1 VSALLLAGGR
11 LPGSAALV
19 DVLVRDGVVA
29 SVAPAGS
36 ADAAGAETRALD
48 GRFVIPGLWDNHVHF
63 TQWTK
68 VSRRLDLS
76 RVASAAEAVA
86 LVRDALAARSAS
98 AGSGA
103 VTRDAAGAPEALV
116 GYGFRDGLWPDLP
129 TKDLLDVVAGDTPVL
144 LVSGDL
150 HCCWASSAAL
160 APHGY
165 GDHPTGLLREDD
177 CFDFM
182 YRVEEGDA
190 SSLDA
195 RAVQVARDAARRGV
209 VGVVDLEIDGN
220 ADRWRRLA
228 ALGHDALRVE
238 FGIWPQHLD
247 RARDEG
253 LRTGDVLAGTGGLVR
268 VGPAKVVTDGS
279 LNTRTAYCF
288 DPYPDLDGQGGGA
301 HGGACGTLSVPPE
314 ELRGLMSRAVRQ
326 GLRPAIHAIGDH
338 ANRLALDAFA
348 ALERETGGAH
358 RDADGLAGSIEHA
371 QLLTHEDV
379 GDVAV
384 VHGVLGLHARDA
396 RRRRERAARARH
408 GRPRHRRRLL
418 GRPHGPRLRARRPP
432 RGGHA
437 PRARLRRARRPAGSV
452 GHHVRRRRPRARRP
466 GAVAPGAGH
475 RPGRRAR
482 RLRAHA
488 RGAGGAGRPR
498 GRGRGSARRRRL
510 RGRPPGHAR
519 LGHPPRRPLHARHA
533 RGLTAGTPR
542 GRRALGPA

>member
-1 VSALLLAGGR
+1 MTALLLAGGR
-11 LPGSAALV
+11 LPGSAAPV
-19 DVLVRDGVVA
+19 DVLVRDGVIA
-29 SVAPAGS
+29 SVGPAGS
-36 ADAAGAETRALD
+36 ADAAGVETRALD
-48 GRFVIPGLWDNHVHF
+48 GRFVIPGLWDHHVHF

-86 LVRDALAARSAS
+86 LVRDALAARDAAS
-98 AGSGA
+98 SGA
-103 VTRDAAGAPEALV
+103 VTGAGHAPEALV

-129 TKDLLDVVAGDTPVL
+129 TKDLLDAVAGDTPVL

-190 SSLDA
+190 SALDA
-195 RAVQVARDAARRGV
+195 RAVEVARDAARRGV
-209 VGVVDLEIDGN
+209 VGVVDLEIDWN
-220 ADRWRRLA
+220 PARWRRLA

-238 FGIWPQHLD
+238 LGIWPQDLD
-247 RARDEG
+247 RARDAG
-253 LRTGDVLAGTGGLVR
+253 LRTGDLLEGTGGLVR

-288 DPYPDLDGQGGGA
+288 DPYPDLDGQGGDA

-314 ELRGLMSRAVRQ
+314 ELRGLMLRAARQ

-348 ALERETGGAH
+348 HLDRELRGAH
-358 RDADGLAGSIEHA
+358 RDAEGLAGSIEHA

-379 GDVAV
+379 ARFAALGVVASVQPEHAMDDRDVADV
-384 VHGVLGLHARDA
+384 YWAGRTGRAFALADLRAAGTRLALGSDAPVAPLDPWATMSAAVGRARDGRA
-396 RRRRERAARARH
+396 PWHPEQAIDRAAALDASVRTRVAAGERADLAVVDADPLADATTADDLRAMRVSAT
-408 GRPRHRRRLL
+408 LL
-418 GRPHGPRLRARRPP
+418 GGRFTHDTL
-432 RGGHA
+432 GG
-437 PRARLRRARRPAGSV
+437 
-452 GHHVRRRRPRARRP
+452 
-466 GAVAPGAGH
+466 
-475 RPGRRAR
+475 
-482 RLRAHA
+482 
-488 RGAGGAGRPR
+488 
-498 GRGRGSARRRRL
+498 
-510 RGRPPGHAR
+510 
-519 LGHPPRRPLHARHA
+519 
-533 RGLTAGTPR
+533 
-542 GRRALGPA
+542 

>member
-1 VSALLLAGGR
+1 MSGLLLAGGR
-11 LPGSAALV
+11 LPGSDALV
-19 DVLVRDGVVA
+19 DVLVRDGAIA
-29 SVAPAGS
+29 SVGPAGS

-76 RVASAAEAVA
+76 RVGSAAEAVA
-86 LVRDALAARSAS
+86 LVRDALAARDRSS
-98 AGSGA
+98 A
-103 VTRDAAGAPEALV
+103 VTGAGAGAPEALV

-129 TKDLLDVVAGDTPVL
+129 TKDLLDAVAGDTPVL

-209 VGVVDLEIDGN
+209 VGVVDLEIDEN
-220 ADRWRRLA
+220 QDRWRRLA

-238 FGIWPQHLD
+238 FGVWPQHLD
-247 RARDEG
+247 RARVEG

-288 DPYPDLDGQGGGA
+288 DPYPDVDGQGGGA

-348 ALERETGGAH
+348 DLERDTGGAH
-358 RDADGLAGSIEHA
+358 RAEDGTAGSIEHA
-371 QLLTHEDV
+371 QLLTREDV
-379 GDVAV
+379 ARFAGLGVVASVQPEHAMDDRDVADV
-384 VHGVLGLHARDA
+384 YWAGRTGRAFALADLRAAGTRLALGSDAPVAPLDPWATVSAAVGRARDGRA
-396 RRRRERAARARH
+396 PWHPEQAIDRAAA
-408 GRPRHRRRLL
+408 LD
-418 GRPHGPRLRARRPP
+418 A
-432 RGGHA
+432 
-437 PRARLRRARRPAGSV
+437 SV
-452 GHHVRRRRPRARRP
+452 RTR
-466 GAVAPGAGH
+466 VAPGE
-475 RPGRRAR
+475 RADLAVVDADPLADATTPDG
-482 RLRAHA
+482 LRAMRVA
-488 RGAGGAGRPR
+488 ATLLGGRFT
-498 GRGRGSARRRRL
+498 
-510 RGRPPGHAR
+510 HDT
-519 LGHPPRRPLHARHA
+519 LG
-533 RGLTAGTPR
+533 G
-542 GRRALGPA
+542 

>member
-1 VSALLLAGGR
+1 MSGLLLAGGR
-11 LPGSAALV
+11 LPGSDALV
-19 DVLVRDGVVA
+19 DVLVRDGAIA
-29 SVAPAGS
+29 SVGPAGS

-76 RVASAAEAVA
+76 RVGSAAEAVA
-86 LVRDALAARSAS
+86 LVRDALAARER
-98 AGSGA
+98 SGA
-103 VTRDAAGAPEALV
+103 VTGAGALEALV

-129 TKDLLDVVAGDTPVL
+129 TKDLLDAVAGDTPVL

-209 VGVVDLEIDGN
+209 VGVVDLEIDEN
-220 ADRWRRLA
+220 QDRWRRLA

-238 FGIWPQHLD
+238 FGVWPQHLD
-247 RARDEG
+247 RARVEG

-288 DPYPDLDGQGGGA
+288 DPYPDVDGQGGGA

-348 ALERETGGAH
+348 DLERETGGAH
-358 RDADGLAGSIEHA
+358 RAADGTAGSIEHA

-379 GDVAV
+379 ARFAGLGVVASVQPEHAMDDRDVADV
-384 VHGVLGLHARDA
+384 YWAGRTGRAFALADLRAAGTRLALGSDAPVAPLDPWATMSAAVGRARDGRA
-396 RRRRERAARARH
+396 PWHPEQAIDRAAA
-408 GRPRHRRRLL
+408 LD
-418 GRPHGPRLRARRPP
+418 A
-432 RGGHA
+432 
-437 PRARLRRARRPAGSV
+437 SV
-452 GHHVRRRRPRARRP
+452 RTR
-466 GAVAPGAGH
+466 VAPGE
-475 RPGRRAR
+475 RADLAVVDADPLADATTPDG
-482 RLRAHA
+482 LRAMRVA
-488 RGAGGAGRPR
+488 ATLLGGRFT
-498 GRGRGSARRRRL
+498 
-510 RGRPPGHAR
+510 HDT
-519 LGHPPRRPLHARHA
+519 LG
-533 RGLTAGTPR
+533 G
-542 GRRALGPA
+542 

>member
-1 VSALLLAGGR
+1 MSALLLAGGR
-11 LPGSAALV
+11 LPGSDAPV
-19 DVLVRDGVVA
+19 DVLVRDGLIA
-29 SVAPAGS
+29 SVGPAGS
-36 ADAAGAETRALD
+36 ADATGVEIRALD

-76 RVASAAEAVA
+76 RASSAAEAVD
-86 LVRDALAARSAS
+86 LVRAALAARAASTGSGPVTS
-98 AGSGA
+98 AG
-103 VTRDAAGAPEALV
+103 TPEALV

-129 TKDLLDVVAGDTPVL
+129 TKDLLDAVAGDTPVL

-195 RAVQVARDAARRGV
+195 QAVQVAREAARRGV
-209 VGVVDLEIDGN
+209 VGVVDLEIDWN
-220 ADRWRRLA
+220 PARWRRLA

-238 FGIWPQHLD
+238 VGVWPQDLD

-288 DPYPDLDGQGGGA
+288 DPYPDLDGQGGDA
-301 HGGACGTLSVPPE
+301 HGGACGQLSVPPE
-314 ELRGLMSRAVRQ
+314 ELRELMVRAARQ

-348 ALERETGGAH
+348 HLDRELGGAH
-358 RDADGLAGSIEHA
+358 RDADELAGSIEHA

-379 GDVAV
+379 ARFAALGVVASVQPEHAMDDRDIAEVYWAGRTARAFALADLRAAGTRLALGSDAPVAPLDPWATMSAAVGRSRDGREPWHPEQAIDRAAALDASVRTRVAV
-384 VHGVLGLHARDA
+384 G
-396 RRRRERAARARH
+396 ERADLVVVERDPLAASTSADDLRAMRVSAT
-408 GRPRHRRRLL
+408 LL
-418 GRPHGPRLRARRPP
+418 GGRFTHDTL
-432 RGGHA
+432 GG
-437 PRARLRRARRPAGSV
+437 
-452 GHHVRRRRPRARRP
+452 
-466 GAVAPGAGH
+466 
-475 RPGRRAR
+475 
-482 RLRAHA
+482 
-488 RGAGGAGRPR
+488 
-498 GRGRGSARRRRL
+498 
-510 RGRPPGHAR
+510 
-519 LGHPPRRPLHARHA
+519 
-533 RGLTAGTPR
+533 
-542 GRRALGPA
+542 

>member
-1 VSALLLAGGR
+1 MTALLLAGGR
-11 LPGSAALV
+11 LPGSAAPV
-19 DVLVRDGVVA
+19 DVLVRDGAIA
-29 SVAPAGS
+29 SVGPAGT
-36 ADAAGAETRALD
+36 ADAARAETRALD
-48 GRFVIPGLWDNHVHF
+48 GRYVIPGLWDNHVHF

-86 LVRDALAARSAS
+86 LVRDALRAREAAS
-98 AGSGA
+98 SGT

-129 TKDLLDVVAGDTPVL
+129 TKDLLDAVAGDTPVL

-195 RAVQVARDAARRGV
+195 RAVRVARDAARRGV
-209 VGVVDLEIDGN
+209 VGVVDLEIDWN
-220 ADRWRRLA
+220 PERWRRLA

-238 FGIWPQHLD
+238 CGVWPQHLD

-253 LRTGDVLAGTGGLVR
+253 LRTGDLLDGTGGLVR

-348 ALERETGGAH
+348 ALERETRGAH
-358 RDADGLAGSIEHA
+358 RDADGIAGSIEHA

-379 GDVAV
+379 ARFAALGVVASVQPEHAMDDRDVADV
-384 VHGVLGLHARDA
+384 YWAGRTGRAFALADLRAAGTRLALGSDAPVAPLDPWATMSAAVGRARDGREPWHPEQA
-396 RRRRERAARARH
+396 IDRAAALDASVRTRVVPGERADLAIVDADPLADATTPDDLRAMRVSAT
-408 GRPRHRRRLL
+408 LL
-418 GRPHGPRLRARRPP
+418 GGRFTHDTL
-432 RGGHA
+432 GG
-437 PRARLRRARRPAGSV
+437 
-452 GHHVRRRRPRARRP
+452 
-466 GAVAPGAGH
+466 
-475 RPGRRAR
+475 
-482 RLRAHA
+482 
-488 RGAGGAGRPR
+488 
-498 GRGRGSARRRRL
+498 
-510 RGRPPGHAR
+510 
-519 LGHPPRRPLHARHA
+519 
-533 RGLTAGTPR
+533 
-542 GRRALGPA
+542 